1 MEYWG
6 PITPVHRGNALKLSE
21 LADYFEKLDELTSRN
36 AMIEVLGEL
45 FRASSDPE
53 EIRKIIYLSEGIL
66 LPPYDAVV
74 IGISEQFMARAI
86 AEATG
91 KDIDGVKELYR
102 EIGDY
107 GSVAERLI
115 AWKGNRLSVSEAY
128 DALLGLARIA
138 GKGSIEAKVSGLA
151 ALIRKVG
158 PKEARYL
165 LRVPI
170 GKLRLGIG
178 DPTIMDGLARA
189 YPANRDLRAVIENA
203 YNLCGDMGQVACLL
217 YKDGP
222 DRLKAF
228 EVRVGNPIRVELAER
243 SEAIEDILKRLG
255 KCAAEPKYD
264 GFRCQVHKSGKHV
277 TIFTRNLENATGMF
291 PDVAAATLRQVK
303 ANQAILE
310 GEAVAYDPDTGE
322 FHPFQITVQRKRK
335 HLVEVMER
343 ELPLRLMAFDCLYY
357 DGEETL
363 YEPYLR
369 RREALKEVISPDE
382 TIQITEAL
390 ISGNPAEINAFFEAM
405 LAAGLEGI
413 IAKSL
418 DSPYRAGRR
427 TFDWIK
433 FKRSYRGKMRD
444 TVDCVIVGYFA
455 GRGKRAKWG
464 IGSLL
469 CAVYNEKQDRFETI
483 TRVASGLSDRGWK
496 DMKAALDEIRTD
508 KKPARLDSLYEPNVW
523 VEPRYVTEVLAD
535 EVTRSPRHTAGRDGG
550 RTGYALRFPRIVN
563 AIRAERKPEDATT
576 VDEIKRLFEIQR
588 SEARRAA

>member
-1 MEYWG
+1 L
-6 PITPVHRGNALKLSE
+6 RLSE
-21 LADYFEKLDELTSRN
+21 LADYFERLDELTSRN
-36 AMIEVLGEL
+36 AMIEVLAEL
-45 FRASSDPE
+45 FRATSDPA
-53 EIRKIIYLSEGIL
+53 EIRKIVYLSEGIM
-66 LPPYDAVV
+66 LPPYEAVE

-91 KDIDGVKELYR
+91 KDVDGIKELYR

-107 GSVAERLI
+107 GSVAERVI
-115 AWKGNRLSVSEAY
+115 AWKGRGLSVSDAY
-128 DALLGLARIA
+128 DALLDLTRIT

-151 ALIRKVG
+151 ALIRRVG

-178 DPTIMDGLARA
+178 DPTIMDGLASAYRA
-189 YPANRDLRAVIENA
+189 DQRLRAVIENA
-203 YNLCGDMGQVACLL
+203 YNLCGDMGQVAYLL
-217 YKDGP
+217 CKEGP
-222 DRLKAF
+222 ERLRAF

-243 SEAIEDILKRLG
+243 SETIEDMLKRLG

-264 GFRCQVHKSGKHV
+264 GFRCQVHKSGRNV
-277 TIFTRNLENATGMF
+277 TIFTRNLENATHMF
-291 PDVAAATLRQVK
+291 PDVVAATIRQVK
-303 ANQAILE
+303 AKQAIFE
-310 GEAVAYDPDTGE
+310 GEAVAYNPDTGE

-335 HLVEVMER
+335 HLVEVMEE
-343 ELPLRLMAFDCLYY
+343 ELPLRLMAFDCLYR

-363 YEPYLR
+363 YEPYVR
-369 RREALKEVISPDE
+369 RREALRKIISPDE
-382 TIQITEAL
+382 TIQTTEAL
-390 ISGNPAEINAFFEAM
+390 ISDNGDEINAFFEAM

-418 DSPYRAGRR
+418 ESPYRAGRR

-469 CAVYNEKQDRFETI
+469 CAVYDEEKDKFETI
-483 TRVASGLSDRGWK
+483 TRVASGLTDQGWK
-496 DMKAALDEIRTD
+496 DMKATLDEVRVD
-508 KKPARLDSLYEPNVW
+508 KEPARLESLYRPDVW
-523 VEPRYVTEVLAD
+523 VRPAYVTEILAD
-535 EVTRSPRHTAGRDGG
+535 EITRSPSHTAGRDGG
-550 RTGYALRFPRIVN
+550 KTGYALRFPRIVT
-563 AIRAERKPEDATT
+563 AIRADRKPEDAST
-576 VDEIKRLFEIQR
+576 VDEIKRMFEIQR
-588 SEARRAA
+588 SEARRTV